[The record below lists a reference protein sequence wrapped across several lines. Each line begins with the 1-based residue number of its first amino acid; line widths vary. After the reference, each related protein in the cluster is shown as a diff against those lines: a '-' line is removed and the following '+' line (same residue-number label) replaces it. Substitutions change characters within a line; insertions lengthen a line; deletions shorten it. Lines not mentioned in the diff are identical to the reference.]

1 MATPWSSPSH
11 WSHWGNGRPMVAA
24 RDTGCC
30 SLPEAMW
37 RKEHVAKKTKKSKEH
52 ISSLI
57 WQDLHISPISWYIL
71 YISCM
76 MRPFHFAK
84 HGTRM
89 YQARLRTNHPI
100 ITDRISVQN
109 TMGKRVS
116 NDMAATGS
124 YLADL
129 VKHRDITHGWWCSN
143 MFQWNAHETT
153 IHQSKRGSSFSSFWM
168 IYDPCAWRWWPLGAL
183 TTKYGILLHMIY
195 IYTYTYVTSYVYVFS
210 PPKMVVNPA
219 FWWDIVGYSL

>member
-1 MATPWSSPSH
+1 MTYYKAMVTPWSSPSH

-30 SLPEAMW
+30 SLPEAMY
-37 RKEHVAKKTKKSKEH
+37 T
-52 ISSLI
+52 SSGKI
-57 WQDLHISPISWYIL
+57 FTYHQFPD
-71 YISCM
+71 ISCIYLVWCAHVISQNM
-76 MRPFHFAK
+76 QLVCIKQGYA
-84 HGTRM
+84 
-89 YQARLRTNHPI
+89 LI
-100 ITDRISVQN
+100 IQSLQIVFRSKTPW
-109 TMGKRVS
+109 GKRVS

-183 TTKYGILLHMIY
+183 TTTYDILLHMIY
-195 IYTYTYVTSYVYVFS
+195 IYIHTHVTSYVYVFS

>member
-1 MATPWSSPSH
+1 MIFAKSLEPLGQWPANGCGQGHRVLLST
-11 WSHWGNGRPMVAA
+11 WGDV
-24 RDTGCC
+24 
-30 SLPEAMW
+30 
-37 RKEHVAKKTKKSKEH
+37 H
-52 ISSLI
+52 II
-57 WQDLHISPISWYIL
+57 WQDLHQFPD
-71 YISCM
+71 ISCM
-76 MRPFHFAK
+76 MRPCHFAK
-84 HGTRM
+84 HATRM

-153 IHQSKRGSSFSSFWM
+153 IHQSKWGSSFSSFWM

-183 TTKYGILLHMIY
+183 TTTYDILLHMIY
-195 IYTYTYVTSYVYVFS
+195 IYIHMWHHMCMFFS
-210 PPKMVVNPA
+210 LQK
-219 FWWDIVGYSL
+219 WL